1 MLWFFWEHGDTLSV
15 IPLMMKKP
23 KKKEMASPPENQ
35 EDDKEKT
42 TNAIAAATLS
52 ILGGMGHVYLGV
64 ERRGYFLLMIS
75 LGLILVSKFFWPT
88 GWLIYGQWVIL
99 TGFDAFAFG
108 KRGRGFF

>member
-1 MLWFFWEHGDTLSV
+1 
-15 IPLMMKKP
+15 MKKP
-23 KKKEMASPPENQ
+23 KKKEMVSQQEKE

-52 ILGGMGHVYLGV
+52 ILGGMGHLYLGV
-64 ERRGYFLLMIS
+64 ERRGYFLLAIS
-75 LGLILVSKFFWPT
+75 LVLILISKFFWPT